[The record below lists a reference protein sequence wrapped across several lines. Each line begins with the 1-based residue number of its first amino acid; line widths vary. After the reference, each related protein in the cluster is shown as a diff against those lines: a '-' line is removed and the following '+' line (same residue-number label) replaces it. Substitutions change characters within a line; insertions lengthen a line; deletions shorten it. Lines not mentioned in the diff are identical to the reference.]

1 MKKFLTT
8 AALFTASVAAF
19 AQQPAAAATAAA
31 AKGFDGHYLAH
42 IALGLAALGGG
53 IGMGKAIASASEGI
67 ARNPQASGNIRTTMI
82 LGLAFIES
90 LVLYVLAVAF
100 AIK

>member
-1 MKKFLTT
+1 MKKFLKS

-19 AQQPAAAATAAA
+19 AQEPAAAVA

>member
-8 AALFTASVAAF
+8 AALFTASLAAS
-19 AQQPAAAATAAA
+19 AQEPAAAAA

-42 IALGLAALGGG
+42 VALGLAALGGG

>member
-1 MKKFLTT
+1 MKKFLKS

-19 AQQPAAAATAAA
+19 AQEPAAAAA

-90 LVLYVLAVAF
+90 LVLYVLVLAF
-100 AIK
+100 AKA

>member
-8 AALFTASVAAF
+8 AALFTASLAAS
-19 AQQPAAAATAAA
+19 AQEPVAA

-42 IALGLAALGGG
+42 VALGLAALGGG
-53 IGMGKAIASASEGI
+53 IGMGKAIASACEGI
-67 ARNPQASGNIRTTMI
+67 ARNPQAAGNIRTNMI
-82 LGLAFIES
+82 IGLALIES
-90 LVLYVLAVAF
+90 LVIYAFALAF

>member
-1 MKKFLTT
+1 MKKFLKT

-19 AQQPAAAATAAA
+19 AQEPAAAAA

-42 IALGLAALGGG
+42 VALGLAALGGG
-53 IGMGKAIASASEGI
+53 IGMGTAIGSACEGI
-67 ARNPQASGNIRTTMI
+67 ARNPQAAGTIRTNMI
-82 LGLAFIES
+82 LGLALIES
-90 LVLYVLAVAF
+90 LVIYAFALAF

>member
-1 MKKFLTT
+1 MKKFLKT
-8 AALFTASVAAF
+8 AALFTASIAAF
-19 AQQPAAAATAAA
+19 AQEPAAAAA

-90 LVLYVLAVAF
+90 LVLYVLVLAF
-100 AIK
+100 AKA